1 MEKDIVDNESIIYND
16 DEQPEVLKEDI
27 LEDQK
32 IADEDELKKDGSTK
46 VDDTII
52 VDDDETNYQDVCK
65 DTKKEEV
72 EHHIYEDDSKNMEK
86 VCKINYQFTD
96 CGNDADQEKPLK
108 LAKENTQNPLDIEQ
122 NESKNHENTIIK
134 PDGDADKIDSKE
146 PNSFNNDNTEQRYV
160 VELKDIHV
168 QVKQVFYEAIRAY
181 FGYWQTDRHSFLKLC
196 NGFFSPLPIGT
207 YIYLIFMKFSVACDS
222 LLEHQLIFLYCVCFV

>member
-168 QVKQVFYEAIRAY
+168 QVKQVFYEAIRPY
-181 FGYWQTDRHSFLKLC
+181 FG
-196 NGFFSPLPIGT
+196 
-207 YIYLIFMKFSVACDS
+207 
-222 LLEHQLIFLYCVCFV
+222 

>member
-1 MEKDIVDNESIIYND
+1 MEKDIVENESIIYND

-52 VDDDETNYQDVCK
+52 MDDDGTNYQDVCK
-65 DTKKEEV
+65 DTKKEKV
-72 EHHIYEDDSKNMEK
+72 DEDDSNNVEK

-108 LAKENTQNPLDIEQ
+108 LAKENTQNPLDI
-122 NESKNHENTIIK
+122 
-134 PDGDADKIDSKE
+134 
-146 PNSFNNDNTEQRYV
+146 
-160 VELKDIHV
+160 
-168 QVKQVFYEAIRAY
+168 
-181 FGYWQTDRHSFLKLC
+181 
-196 NGFFSPLPIGT
+196 
-207 YIYLIFMKFSVACDS
+207 
-222 LLEHQLIFLYCVCFV
+222 